1 MSRRPRRALG
11 CVALI
16 GSAAWLLS
24 GAPSAVGFL
33 RVDAQSLPT
42 SPRRGGNP
50 EAAKLQ
56 RPGPAPADAVA
67 SGQRTYQR
75 LCVRCH
81 GREGRG
87 DGAGAGSGGQPADFT
102 DDVWLFGGTPGE
114 IFTVIR
120 DGTSADMDSYAAQI
134 SEADMWN
141 LVDYVRSFA
150 PPDRQP

>member
-1 MSRRPRRALG
+1 MIAVVASSW
-11 CVALI
+11 CVAATTGVRPLAQ
-16 GSAAWLLS
+16 GPS
-24 GAPSAVGFL
+24 PSA
-33 RVDAQSLPT
+33 T

-56 RPGPAPADAVA
+56 RPAPAPPDAVA
-67 SGQRTYQR
+67 AGQRTYQR

-102 DDVWLFGGTPGE
+102 DDVWLFGGSAGE
-114 IFTVIR
+114 VFTVVR

-134 SEADMWN
+134 SEGEMWN
-141 LVDYVRSFA
+141 LVDYVRSLA
-150 PPDRQP
+150 TAAGGR